1 MLAVRLDPDLE
12 ARLDAV
18 AKRMGRSK
26 SHLAREALNEWIEEM
41 AAAYFSQPP
50 LLVNSGCSTNSSAEN
65 FLRGRSGKSK
75 TESST
80 ALCCNRTQFSDRE

>member
-26 SHLAREALNEWIEEM
+26 SHLAREALREWIEDL
-41 AAAYFSQPP
+41 A
-50 LLVNSGCSTNSSAEN
+50 LLEEA
-65 FLRGRSGKSK
+65 LRHPDAGKTITHEQMK
-75 TESST
+75 
-80 ALCCNRTQFSDRE
+80 RELGLDD

>member
-26 SHLAREALNEWIEEM
+26 SYLARQALIEHIEDLEDLALVEEALRHPDAGKTIALEEVVKR
-41 AAAYFSQPP
+41 
-50 LLVNSGCSTNSSAEN
+50 LGLG
-65 FLRGRSGKSK
+65 
-75 TESST
+75 
-80 ALCCNRTQFSDRE
+80 D